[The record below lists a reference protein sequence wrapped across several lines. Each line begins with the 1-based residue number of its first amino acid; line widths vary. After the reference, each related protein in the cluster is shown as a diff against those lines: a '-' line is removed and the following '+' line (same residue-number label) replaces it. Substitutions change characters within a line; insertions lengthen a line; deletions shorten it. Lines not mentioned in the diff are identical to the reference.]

1 MECFL
6 PPQGS
11 GLKESLDRQ
20 GRIVVFSDK
29 FRNSTVSLGLGGPAL
44 NAVAVRTWRQEEKG
58 AIPMTKNVGFLEEPG
73 KKERVKT
80 PSVLNRVNA
89 DVRERVERVKLLV
102 LDVDGV
108 LTDGRLFYHDDGT
121 ESKAFDVRDGHGIK
135 MLRHAGIE
143 SALISG
149 RSCPMVE
156 KRAADLGITEVTQG
170 VRDKAP
176 ILKKLLSQK
185 GLKPEHAAFVG
196 DDVVDLTIMNRVGF
210 AVAVADASEFL
221 FDTAHYVT
229 LAPGGRGAV
238 REVAELILGVQ
249 GLWDK
254 VASMYFD

>member
-1 MECFL
+1 
-6 PPQGS
+6 
-11 GLKESLDRQ
+11 
-20 GRIVVFSDK
+20 
-29 FRNSTVSLGLGGPAL
+29 
-44 NAVAVRTWRQEEKG
+44 
-58 AIPMTKNVGFLEEPG
+58 MTRNVGFLDEPG
-73 KKERVKT
+73 TKERISA
-80 PSVLNRVNA
+80 PAVLNRVNA
-89 DVRERVERVKLLV
+89 QVRRRIERIKLLV

-170 VRDKAP
+170 VRDKVP
-176 ILKKLLSQK
+176 ILAKLLSQK

-196 DDVVDLTIMNRVGF
+196 DDVVDLTVMNRVGF

-229 LAPGGRGAV
+229 VSPGGRGAV
-238 REVAELILGVQ
+238 REVAELILAVK
-249 GLWDK
+249 GLWEK
-254 VASMYFD
+254 VAQTYFG